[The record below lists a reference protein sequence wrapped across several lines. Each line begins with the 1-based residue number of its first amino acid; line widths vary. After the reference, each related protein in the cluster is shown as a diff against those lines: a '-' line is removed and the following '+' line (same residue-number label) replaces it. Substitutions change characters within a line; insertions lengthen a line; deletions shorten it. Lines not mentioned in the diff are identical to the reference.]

1 MAHHSVALQEG
12 HSRLWVTGGD
22 GRGYPAI
29 DDQIIRRDPL
39 LRLYVR
45 DPELEIGKGVK
56 TADLQPHNKCS
67 LLADRAENGRMQ
79 GTHES
84 KRALVTACLP
94 LIHL

>member
-45 DPELEIGKGVK
+45 DPELEIGQAGGQ
-56 TADLQPHNKCS
+56 DS
-67 LLADRAENGRMQ
+67 GRHHCMPAAAQ
-79 GTHES
+79 
-84 KRALVTACLP
+84 RALSAS
-94 LIHL
+94 